1 MPGWQ
6 EIKYRDEEAK
16 TKVLWHQL
24 AGTKDLSSLAECIEK
39 REHGMNIEKCVEI
52 EAANNKT
59 LSRWRGRPADMTMCD
74 WLPDDPDRWADLG
87 RGPHTDLV
95 LLALT
100 ACPERD
106 AVMRHAM
113 RNHANGV
120 AHRDETQ
127 CVCRSMGRLRS
138 GRWLRSDIKGPVG
151 ARYTT
156 LVADSEYTSLRVFL
170 KTVVCS
176 FCQCVVNST
185 GVVV

>member
-39 REHGMNIEKCVEI
+39 REHGMSIEKCVEI

-59 LSRWRGRPADMTMCD
+59 LSRWRGRPADMTMRD
-74 WLPDDPDRWADLG
+74 WLSDDPDRWADLG

-120 AHRDETQ
+120 AHRTRHSASAVRWGGYEAGGGY
-127 CVCRSMGRLRS
+127 GRTSR
-138 GRWLRSDIKGPVG
+138 GRWAPDIQLWLPIQNIL
-151 ARYTT
+151 AC
-156 LVADSEYTSLRVFL
+156 ASS
-170 KTVVCS
+170 
-176 FCQCVVNST
+176 
-185 GVVV
+185 